1 MKGGLFRGV
10 EAEGGGGG
18 NQSGPS
24 RGVDVLLFRKYVL
37 FVSFRSFCFVTRN
50 RPFSITRNSA

>member
-1 MKGGLFRGV
+1 MKGGLVRRV
-10 EAEGGGGG
+10 EAEGGGEG

-37 FVSFRSFCFVTRN
+37 FVSFRFVLFRN
-50 RPFSITRNSA
+50 TK